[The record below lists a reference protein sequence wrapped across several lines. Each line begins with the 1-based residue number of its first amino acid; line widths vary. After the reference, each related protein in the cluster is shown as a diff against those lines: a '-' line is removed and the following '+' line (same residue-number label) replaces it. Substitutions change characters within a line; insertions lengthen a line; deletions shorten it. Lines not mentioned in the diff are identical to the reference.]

1 MVGSIQQIIGG
12 NNGKFYNRVCD
23 RFFNCNHIIKELKM
37 KEVLKIRKAKNG
49 YILNVEPQYRD
60 GTVAIEL
67 KEYVA
72 ETKQKMQ
79 KLAYE
84 LLETKELK

>member
-1 MVGSIQQIIGG
+1 M
-12 NNGKFYNRVCD
+12 N
-23 RFFNCNHIIKELKM
+23 
-37 KEVLKIRKAKNG
+37 EVVKIRKAKNG
-49 YILNVEPQYRD
+49 YILNVEPQSRD
-60 GTVAIEL
+60 STLCHDL

-84 LLETKELK
+84 LLENKE